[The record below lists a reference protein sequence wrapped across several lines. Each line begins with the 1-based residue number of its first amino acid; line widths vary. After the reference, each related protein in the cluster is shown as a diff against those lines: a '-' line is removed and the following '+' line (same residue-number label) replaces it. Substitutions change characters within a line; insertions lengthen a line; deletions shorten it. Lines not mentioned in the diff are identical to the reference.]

1 MRYMTRFFTKLMNRY
16 LPDAFVIAIIL
27 TMVTIALAVTLQ
39 GANLIEVTYFWGSGF
54 WDLLEFAMQMAIVL
68 LTGYVLA
75 KAPIVD
81 RVINAIISPIKKPS
95 TAIVIAT
102 LVGGIGSLINW
113 GFGLV
118 AGGIVAQKLAIRVKG
133 VHYPLIIAAAFS
145 GFCLYPLGISG
156 PVALTLSTDGHF
168 IEEITGVIPLTE
180 TVFFN
185 ANATDDPGYFSYTS
199 FIKRSITSK
208 RATNYTNP
216 SKYRTGSVNV
226 ESASVI
232 EQDPTPANR
241 LSNSK
246 VPGVLI
252 GVLGLMF
259 IIIYFSQGETLNLN
273 IINFIMLF
281 LGIMLIG
288 SPAIYLRI
296 AGDGIRTV
304 TGIVLQYPFYAGI
317 MAILVG
323 TGLVTTFS
331 NWLISFASE
340 QTLPLFTLI
349 SAYFINILAPSGGGQ
364 WIVQGPVMMQAALD
378 LGAAFPPTAMAVA
391 LGDSWNTIIQPFW
404 ILPVLAIAKL
414 HLRDVMGYLVT
425 IMFWVGIVFVSTFLL
440 WGFLGS

>member
-1 MRYMTRFFTKLMNRY
+1 MPMLLTTL
-16 LPDAFVIAIIL
+16 VIL
-27 TMVTIALAVTLQ
+27 VTLPLLNARLHPKDKQ
-39 GANLIEVTYFWGSGF
+39 QIIPIHQNIVQEVS
-54 WDLLEFAMQMAIVL
+54 E
-68 LTGYVLA
+68 
-75 KAPIVD
+75 
-81 RVINAIISPIKKPS
+81 
-95 TAIVIAT
+95 
-102 LVGGIGSLINW
+102 
-113 GFGLV
+113 
-118 AGGIVAQKLAIRVKG
+118 
-133 VHYPLIIAAAFS
+133 
-145 GFCLYPLGISG
+145 
-156 PVALTLSTDGHF
+156 
-168 IEEITGVIPLTE
+168 
-180 TVFFN
+180 
-185 ANATDDPGYFSYTS
+185 
-199 FIKRSITSK
+199 
-208 RATNYTNP
+208 
-216 SKYRTGSVNV
+216 NV